1 MAVNTTGIERALGA
15 IGTTF
20 RLVRL
25 YPPTHPAVQESLR
38 QISAALPPLAAL
50 GTLEWKVG
58 ATGLHWHGQH
68 VLPRNAQLSELAG
81 LLFARG
87 VRGLQVHPGLTPE
100 HILALFSV
108 ATGTIPPDDPSL
120 GRISTALGRRTSQRL
135 AQSRASGAG
144 GAPAAP
150 SAPAAETG
158 TAAPA
163 AADASV
169 ITAAGA
175 GSRPATPIS
184 AAFGSAGLL
193 NPRMGETFRPGA
205 LPSDVLARRAV
216 TTLKQAPDAAA
227 QAAAVE
233 ELNGLVGPLLQLRD
247 TTAIAEVIAALDS
260 VLPNVTDA
268 AAAERIGAVAGALAD
283 APTVQRMVARLGEP
297 RVPPGE
303 REVLIKAVGALASL
317 TTAPVLEAVLAAP
330 ADLREPY
337 RAAIRVAADR
347 AIDSLE
353 RHVGDRREE
362 IVAVA
367 AEFLGLTGSTAAI
380 SLLLPLTRHR
390 SEVVRERAL
399 FALAEIGGREIARP
413 AISALK
419 DESAAVRA
427 AAARTIGVSGDVS
440 ASPLLIRRLDG
451 EEDEGVQ
458 AELLRG
464 IGRLGSRDALEVLA
478 KWAEPGG
485 RFHRRTPFVRAAA
498 VEGLSHVAGN
508 EARALLELYRQDKE
522 PAVKRAAEAALK

>member
-1 MAVNTTGIERALGA
+1 
-15 IGTTF
+15 
-20 RLVRL
+20 
-25 YPPTHPAVQESLR
+25 
-38 QISAALPPLAAL
+38 
-50 GTLEWKVG
+50 
-58 ATGLHWHGQH
+58 
-68 VLPRNAQLSELAG
+68 
-81 LLFARG
+81 
-87 VRGLQVHPGLTPE
+87 
-100 HILALFSV
+100 
-108 ATGTIPPDDPSL
+108 
-120 GRISTALGRRTSQRL
+120 
-135 AQSRASGAG
+135 
-144 GAPAAP
+144 
-150 SAPAAETG
+150 
-158 TAAPA
+158 
-163 AADASV
+163 
-169 ITAAGA
+169 
-175 GSRPATPIS
+175 
-184 AAFGSAGLL
+184 
-193 NPRMGETFRPGA
+193 
-205 LPSDVLARRAV
+205 
-216 TTLKQAPDAAA
+216 
-227 QAAAVE
+227 
-233 ELNGLVGPLLQLRD
+233 
-247 TTAIAEVIAALDS
+247 
-260 VLPNVTDA
+260 
-268 AAAERIGAVAGALAD
+268 
-283 APTVQRMVARLGEP
+283 
-297 RVPPGE
+297 
-303 REVLIKAVGALASL
+303 
-317 TTAPVLEAVLAAP
+317 VLEAVLAAP